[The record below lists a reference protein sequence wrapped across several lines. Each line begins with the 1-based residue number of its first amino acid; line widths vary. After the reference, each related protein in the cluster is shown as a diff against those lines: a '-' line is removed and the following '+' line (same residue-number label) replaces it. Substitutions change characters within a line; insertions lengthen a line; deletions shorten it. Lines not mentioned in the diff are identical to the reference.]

1 MVDQILLLFQALFL
15 VLLYLFIWRI
25 VRTASRDLRV
35 PQESF
40 ILTPSQLAGTPLEQP
55 PPPMR
60 LVVEASPAVSEGSS
74 WDVGAVPLTIGRL
87 VDGNAI
93 ALPHDEFVSSHH
105 ARVEALRDGLWVVDL
120 GSRNG
125 TYVNGSQV
133 DGRTRLHAGDVLRI
147 GQTELRVA
155 S

>member
-15 VLLYLFIWRI
+15 VLLYLFIWRV
-25 VRTASRDLRV
+25 VRTASRDLRL

-40 ILTPSQLAGTPLEQP
+40 ILTPAQVAGTPLEAP
-55 PPPMR
+55 PRPR
-60 LVVEASPAVSEGSS
+60 LVVEASPGVEAGSTFE
-74 WDVGAVPLTIGRL
+74 VGLAPVTIGRT
-87 VDGNAI
+87 DGNAI
-93 ALPHDEFVSSHH
+93 VLPRDEYVSSHH
-105 ARVEALRDGLWVVDL
+105 ARVEALRDGLWVIDL

-125 TYVNGSQV
+125 TYVNGAPV
-133 DGRTRLHAGDVLRI
+133 DGRVRLHAGDVLRI